1 MKNKLGVVMFH
12 KNIKKI
18 YKEEWVTKCINS
30 VLNQTIKDFTIY
42 EINYGEDDL
51 SLLDGIDVNKR
62 FYSET
67 LENYADAMNFI
78 ITKAFD
84 DGCDYVF
91 NTNLDDYYKD
101 TRFEKQLT
109 HLSNGYD
116 VVSSDF
122 CYIQEQNNGEDRVIH
137 HMNIKKH
144 GPIKDNLDRNHN
156 VIAHPVVG
164 MSNRFWVDVNNRYDI
179 TKTPSEDLDLWKRSI
194 NNYKFY
200 IIDEILLFYRI
211 HDNQVSVKR

>member
-30 VLNQTIKDFTIY
+30 ILNQTIKDFTIY

-51 SLLDGIDVNKR
+51 SLLDGIYVNKR

-91 NTNLDDYYKD
+91 NTNQGGSK
-101 TRFEKQLT
+101 
-109 HLSNGYD
+109 
-116 VVSSDF
+116 
-122 CYIQEQNNGEDRVIH
+122 
-137 HMNIKKH
+137 
-144 GPIKDNLDRNHN
+144 
-156 VIAHPVVG
+156 
-164 MSNRFWVDVNNRYDI
+164 
-179 TKTPSEDLDLWKRSI
+179 LWK
-194 NNYKFY
+194 
-200 IIDEILLFYRI
+200 
-211 HDNQVSVKR
+211 